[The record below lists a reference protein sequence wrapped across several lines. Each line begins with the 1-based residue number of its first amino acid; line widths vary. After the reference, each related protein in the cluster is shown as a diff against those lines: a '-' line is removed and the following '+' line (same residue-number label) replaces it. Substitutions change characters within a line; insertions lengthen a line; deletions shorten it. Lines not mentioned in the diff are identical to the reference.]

1 MSIPQSLTA
10 TLIQALSQSEDLQ
23 RRVQES
29 NEALER
35 LKQENES
42 LKREVEEL
50 RQARSNRDAPAPS
63 QLEHLFT
70 QNAEKQAEIDHLK
83 SKLRQVQA
91 KERKWRLQNPQISSP
106 MVSSDD
112 VEATTPASVSRKRPR
127 SKTPN
132 AQRPLG
138 EISANVPP
146 AKSGPRP
153 KRLSDTSRVAV
164 AIPAF
169 TEDGEDHNRSSPD
182 PALENL
188 NDAEGDRDGSASRR
202 LQDLLS
208 GPPPATPLLPRPV
221 AGHATP
227 ARPLS
232 NARDQNNNSRHATS
246 ASKSPVKRHSMLP
259 PKPPP
264 PPTED
269 EEPFRSRPVHRR
281 NLTHFKANP
290 AYTGDQDHA
299 YDDVVRGR
307 GECCGNKLRSL
318 AATTSPD
325 RDISEKDLLAGFL
338 GPGADAKI
346 RNLTRLEKDKLL
358 LEARAK
364 RHADKCGQMPTTTV
378 DRPQSPPGYWN
389 TDMPGT
395 QEDKEN
401 REKARMR
408 EREEVERRYQEAM
421 RGDGRWL
428 FADEC

>member
-10 TLIQALSQSEDLQ
+10 TLIQALSQSEELQ

-35 LKQENES
+35 LKQENQR
-42 LKREVEEL
+42 LKREVEDL
-50 RQARSNRDAPAPS
+50 HQARSNRDAPAPS
-63 QLEHLFT
+63 QLEQLFT

-83 SKLRQVQA
+83 SKLRLVQA

-112 VEATTPASVSRKRPR
+112 VEATTPALVSRKRPR
-127 SKTPN
+127 SKTPD
-132 AQRPLG
+132 AQRPLR
-138 EISANVPP
+138 EISANARP
-146 AKSGPRP
+146 AKSGPPP
-153 KRLSDTSRVAV
+153 KRLSDASRVAI

-182 PALENL
+182 PVMED
-188 NDAEGDRDGSASRR
+188 DAEGDRDGSASRR

-221 AGHATP
+221 TGHATP
-227 ARPLS
+227 ARTPL
-232 NARDQNNNSRHATS
+232 NVRDQNNSRRATS
-246 ASKSPVKRHSMLP
+246 ASRSPVKGHSMLP

-264 PPTED
+264 PPSED
-269 EEPFRSRPVHRR
+269 EEPFRSRPVHRL
-281 NLTHFKANP
+281 NLTHFKTNP
-290 AYTGDQDHA
+290 AYTGDQDRA

-307 GECCGNKLRSL
+307 GQCCGNNLPVL
-318 AATTSPD
+318 AATVSPD
-325 RDISEKDLLAGFL
+325 KDVSEDDLLAEFF

-358 LEARAK
+358 LEARTK
-364 RHADKCGQMPTTTV
+364 RHADKCGQMTTTTV

-395 QEDKEN
+395 QEDNEN

-408 EREEVERRYQEAM
+408 EREEVERRYQQAM

-428 FADEC
+428 FADE